1 MRPCY
6 SGCFAGVAD
15 EIIDDVRTV
24 SRAWIDFQA
33 WVMRRMD
40 ALAER
45 RTRVSAGPA
54 HLAIGERGERE
65 ALFHLRKLG
74 YTVVARRWKS
84 AKLWGDI
91 DLIGWDGKW
100 LCFIEV
106 KTRSGRDAIRAEVA
120 VDHEKQDMLRRMGRA
135 YLRGFPEKLR
145 ADVPVRFDVVS
156 VYLLAAGVEF
166 DLYRGA
172 FGW

>member
-1 MRPCY
+1 MTVRAV
-6 SGCFAGVAD
+6 GRAL
-15 EIIDDVRTV
+15 IDAQVWT
-24 SRAWIDFQA
+24 
-33 WVMRRMD
+33 MRRMN
-40 ALAER
+40 ALALR
-45 RTRVSAGPA
+45 RQGGETAA
-54 HLAIGERGERE
+54 HLATGERGERE
-65 ALFHLRKLG
+65 ALFHLRKMG
-74 YTVVARRWKS
+74 YRVVARRWKS

-91 DLIGWDGKW
+91 DLIGWDGEW

-106 KTRSGRDAIRAEVA
+106 KTRSGRDAISAESA
-120 VDHEKQDMLRRMGRA
+120 VDRDKQDMLRRMARA

-156 VYLLAAGVEF
+156 VYLLPSGVEF

>member
-1 MRPCY
+1 M
-6 SGCFAGVAD
+6 
-15 EIIDDVRTV
+15 TV
-24 SRAWIDFQA
+24 SATGRAWIDLQNWA
-33 WVMRRMD
+33 IRRMD
-40 ALAER
+40 AFAAR
-45 RTRVSAGPA
+45 RTRGSGTAP
-54 HLAIGERGERE
+54 HLLTGERGERE

-91 DLIGWDGKW
+91 DLIGWDGEW

-106 KTRSGRDAIRAEVA
+106 KTRSGRDAMPAESA
-120 VDHEKQDMLRRMGRA
+120 VDRDKQDMLRRMARA
-135 YLRGFPEKLR
+135 YLRRFPEKLR

-156 VYLLAAGVEF
+156 VYLLRSEVEF

>member
-1 MRPCY
+1 MM
-6 SGCFAGVAD
+6 G
-15 EIIDDVRTV
+15 T
-24 SRAWIDFQA
+24 AWIDIQA
-33 WVMRRMD
+33 WTMRRMD
-40 ALAER
+40 ALAVRHAR
-45 RTRVSAGPA
+45 RRGWPE
-54 HLAIGERGERE
+54 HLATGERGERE

-91 DLIGWDGKW
+91 DLIGWDGGW

-106 KTRSGRDAIRAEVA
+106 KTRSGRDAMAAESA
-120 VDHEKQDMLRRMGRA
+120 VDRDKQDMLRKMARA

-145 ADVPVRFDVVS
+145 AEVPVRFDVVS
-156 VYLLAAGVEF
+156 VYLLPTGVEF
-166 DLYRGA
+166 ELYRGA

>member
-1 MRPCY
+1 
-6 SGCFAGVAD
+6 
-15 EIIDDVRTV
+15 
-24 SRAWIDFQA
+24 
-33 WVMRRMD
+33 MRRVD
-40 ALAER
+40 ALAGR
-45 RTRVSAGPA
+45 RTRGRGLPA
-54 HLAIGERGERE
+54 HLATGERGERE
-65 ALFHLRKLG
+65 ALFHLRGLG

-84 AKLWGDI
+84 SKLLGDV

-106 KTRSGRDAIRAEVA
+106 KTRSGRDAISAESA
-120 VDHEKQDMLRRMGRA
+120 VDREKQNMLRRMARA

-156 VYLLAAGVEF
+156 VYLLPSGVEF